1 MGGDA
6 TTHNL
11 CILTSVGEF
20 YSNMGGQGLT
30 AVGLSSE
37 KSCWKYVNAL
47 IGDYSLATP
56 PDVWKIFDL
65 WIFKE
70 CNNEGI
76 SQSTNIICENHIGPI
91 CFTPKHIKN

>member
-11 CILTSVGEF
+11 CILTSVGKF

-56 PDVWKIFDL
+56 PGVWNFFYW
-65 WIFKE
+65 WIFE
-70 CNNEGI
+70 EWTYETMN
-76 SQSTNIICENHIGPI
+76 QSSNII
-91 CFTPKHIKN
+91 F